1 MTRQNII
8 FAETRRNNMGEITRI
23 DTVQQYCDL
32 FGIEA
37 LHPLISI
44 VNCYEMSPIRHSK
57 RLYNVYAVLL
67 KDTDCGTMQY
77 GRSLYDYEK
86 GTVLFAAPG
95 QVMGAA
101 DDGNLH
107 QPAGWALVFHP
118 ELLRGTP
125 LARLMKDYTY
135 FSYNANEAL
144 HLSEHERKTFTE
156 SIGRLCEELNYPIDK
171 HSRSLIIDNLKLL
184 LDQCVRFYDRQFITR
199 ENVNS
204 DLLARFEALLDDYYK
219 SRLPITEGIPTVQY
233 CADKLCLSTNYFS
246 DLVKKETGMS
256 AIKHIQQ
263 KILDIAKE
271 RILTQAK
278 ALAVFR
284 TKWDSNIR
292 NTSRGGSR
300 KWRGVHRTSIGCKC
314 RETLMSVITLLYA
327 LFI

>member
-184 LDQCVRFYDRQFITR
+184 LDQCVRFYDRHFITR

-271 RILTQAK
+271 RIL
-278 ALAVFR
+278 
-284 TKWDSNIR
+284 D
-292 NTSRGGSR
+292 TSKSLSR
-300 KWRGVHRTSIGCKC
+300 ISDEMGFQYPQHFTRWFKKMEGCTPNEY
-314 RETLMSVITLLYA
+314 RMQVS
-327 LFI
+327 

>member
-86 GTVLFAAPG
+86 GTVLFTAPG

-271 RILTQAK
+271 RIL
-278 ALAVFR
+278 
-284 TKWDSNIR
+284 D
-292 NTSRGGSR
+292 TSKSLSR
-300 KWRGVHRTSIGCKC
+300 ISDEMGFQYPQHFTRWFKKMEGCTPNEY
-314 RETLMSVITLLYA
+314 RMQVS
-327 LFI
+327 